1 MKGALWGALVGDAL
15 GVPVEFQSRKRVML
29 DPVKDMRAG
38 GTYGKPA
45 GTWSDDGAMILCTVE
60 SLLGPLDLQDMMSKF
75 TRWYRDGYMTTDGD
89 RFDIGNTTRAA
100 IERFE
105 QSNSWVSCGATEA
118 NENGNGS
125 LMRILPVCLAMEWQ
139 TQSTSEWTVGHV
151 SALTHSHPRSI
162 AACQIYNH
170 IIRALLNLDLPQS
183 KDIAWSIIDA
193 LEDCSPKHMPKE
205 MEIFEGILP
214 MLTKHT
220 TTDHLKSGGYVVDT
234 LTASLWCA
242 WHAESFEEAVL
253 RAVNL
258 GEDTD
263 TTGCVTGGL
272 VGAYYGYDA
281 IPEKWISAVKGDGSR
296 PDIDN
301 LIERF
306 LDKYA
311 LGSDK

>member
-15 GVPVEFQSRKRVML
+15 GVPVEFQSRKKIAL
-29 DPVKDMRAG
+29 DPVTDMRAG

-60 SLLGPLDLQDMMSKF
+60 SLLGPYDLQNIISKF
-75 TRWYRDGYMTTDGD
+75 VRWYRDGYMTTDGD

-100 IERFE
+100 LDRYENT
-105 QSNSWVSCGATEA
+105 NSWQTCGATGA

-125 LMRILPVCLAMEWQ
+125 LMRILPVCLATVDQ
-139 TQSTSEWTVGHV
+139 TYDTSEWIVSWT
-151 SALTHSHPRSI
+151 SALTHAHPRSI
-162 AACQIYNH
+162 SACMVYNH
-170 IIRALLNLDLPQS
+170 IIRVLLNDDACPQS
-183 KDIAWSIIDA
+183 NDIVWAIIDA
-193 LEDCSPKHMPKE
+193 LKDDAPKHKLVEKE
-205 MEIFEGILP
+205 LFDSILP
-214 MLTKHT
+214 KLKDHITF
-220 TTDHLKSGGYVVDT
+220 DHLKSGGYVIDT

-242 WHAESFEEAVL
+242 WHCDSFEQAVL
-253 RAVNL
+253 QAVNL

-281 IPEKWISAVKGDGSR
+281 IPEKWIDAVKGDGSR
-296 PDIDN
+296 PDIEN
-301 LIERF
+301 LINRF

-311 LGSDK
+311 PESK